1 MSVAIGIPA
10 PLRGYTAG
18 RAQVEVGAATVGDA
32 LRELVN
38 AYPPLRRHLF
48 ADDGRLRSYV
58 NVYLN
63 EEDVRFLE
71 GEGTAVA
78 EGDALVIVPSI
89 AGGDGTAALPELER
103 AELARYAR
111 HLSLPEVGPEGQRRL
126 KAGRVLIVGAGG
138 LGSPVGLYL
147 AAAGVGTIG
156 LVDYDAVDVTNLQ
169 RQVLYGESDLGRR
182 KTDAAAERLADL
194 NPHVRLVRHD
204 LHLTREDALEVIRDY
219 DVVVDGTDNFP
230 TRYLVNDACVLLGKP
245 YVYGSILRFEGQVS
259 VFDGARGPCYRCL
272 FREPPPPGLVP
283 SCAEGGV
290 LGVLPG
296 IVGSLQALEAIK
308 LLIGQG
314 QTLLGRLL
322 LFDALALSF
331 RELRLRKNPDCPVC
345 GEHPTITELID
356 YEDFCGLRPASD
368 AAAGSGTSPGD
379 VATAVAGDT
388 ADVAVAAEG
397 LPREVGAREL
407 KQLLDAGVDIDLV
420 DIREPYE
427 WAIANLEPY
436 GARLIPMG
444 QLGARLDELKQDRPV
459 VLYCHT
465 GGRTARALAAL
476 AQAGVTGISHLKG
489 GIAAWTADVD
499 PTLPR
504 Y

>member
-1 MSVAIGIPA
+1 MSVRIGIPA
-10 PLRGYTAG
+10 PLRGYTGG
-18 RAQVEVGAATVGDA
+18 RAQVDVAAATVGAA
-32 LRELVN
+32 LREL
-38 AYPPLRRHLF
+38 AREYPQLRRHLF

-58 NVYLN
+58 NVYRN

-71 GEGTAVA
+71 GERTPVT

-89 AGGDGTAALPELER
+89 AGGDGEKILPELER

-147 AAAGVGTIG
+147 AAAGVGTLG
-156 LVDYDAVDVTNLQ
+156 LVDFDAVDVTNLQ
-169 RQVLYGESDLGRR
+169 RQVLYGQSDLGRR

-204 LHLTREDALEVIRDY
+204 LHLTRANALEVIRDY

-230 TRYLVNDACVLLGKP
+230 TRDLVNDACVLLRKP

-296 IVGSLQALEAIK
+296 IIGSLQALEAIK
-308 LLIGQG
+308 LLLGQG
-314 QTLLGRLL
+314 ETLLGRLL
-322 LFDALALSF
+322 LFDALALTF
-331 RELRLRKNPDCPVC
+331 RELRLRKNPECPVC
-345 GEHPTITELID
+345 GEHPSITELID
-356 YEDFCGLRPASD
+356 YEDFCGLRPAGDD
-368 AAAGSGTSPGD
+368 AAAAAGPPALADADAGTLP
-379 VATAVAGDT
+379 
-388 ADVAVAAEG
+388 AE
-397 LPREVGAREL
+397 LSAREL
-407 KQLLDAGVDIDLV
+407 KQLVDAGVELDLV

-427 WAIANLEPY
+427 WKIANLEPY
-436 GARLIPMG
+436 GARLLPMG
-444 QLGARLDELKQDRPV
+444 QLGQHLDELRSGRPV
-459 VLYCHT
+459 VLYCHS
-465 GGRTARALAAL
+465 GQRSARALSAL
-476 AQAGVTGISHLKG
+476 REAGLTGLSHLKG
-489 GIAAWTADVD
+489 GITAWSADVD
-499 PTLPR
+499 PSLPR